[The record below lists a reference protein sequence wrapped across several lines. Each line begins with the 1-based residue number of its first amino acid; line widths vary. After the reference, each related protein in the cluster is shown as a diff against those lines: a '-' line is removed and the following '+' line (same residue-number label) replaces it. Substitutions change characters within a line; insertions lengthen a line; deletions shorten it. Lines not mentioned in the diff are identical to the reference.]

1 MGIVMTESLEKVMTD
16 KDDKLKENR
25 VRSRLNKTKLKR
37 SERLREKIITELKA
51 VTLAAKEGKDYSS
64 GAALETKS
72 AKSIVLI
79 ALKEGRDLNKNRDK
93 KDSTCKY
100 YPIFC
105 SHVGHSTAADKN
117 CDMNG
122 KSKDEKKSASDDMQ
136 ELLIEKY
143 LAEKKEGEKISVHIC
158 CTHIYVMYIIFKYCT
173 MTKFVIFYLDYD
185 SNE

>member
-1 MGIVMTESLEKVMTD
+1 M
-16 KDDKLKENR
+16 
-25 VRSRLNKTKLKR
+25 
-37 SERLREKIITELKA
+37 
-51 VTLAAKEGKDYSS
+51 
-64 GAALETKS
+64 
-72 AKSIVLI
+72 I

-122 KSKDEKKSASDDMQ
+122 KSKDEKKIASDDMQ

-143 LAEKKEGEKISVHIC
+143 LAENKEGEKITIHIF
-158 CTHIYVMYIIFKYCT
+158 CTHIYVRHIIFKNCT
-173 MTKFVIFYLDYD
+173 RANIVIFYLDYD